1 MPRIIVMSESN
12 IEMSESNAEREG
24 AITLDEM
31 MGEPST
37 QSEGAITLDERV
49 TSDDLRSGHHSAQ
62 LIERVGWAVHD
73 ADDEERADAEVAGS
87 PIRPLRSSARR
98 ARALTN

>member
-1 MPRIIVMSESN
+1 MPRIIV
-12 IEMSESNAEREG
+12 MSESNAEREG

-31 MGEPST
+31 MGEPNT

-49 TSDDLRSGHHSAQ
+49 TSDDLRSGHRSAQ

-73 ADDEERADAEVAGS
+73 ADDGERAEVAGS

-98 ARALTN
+98 AKALTN